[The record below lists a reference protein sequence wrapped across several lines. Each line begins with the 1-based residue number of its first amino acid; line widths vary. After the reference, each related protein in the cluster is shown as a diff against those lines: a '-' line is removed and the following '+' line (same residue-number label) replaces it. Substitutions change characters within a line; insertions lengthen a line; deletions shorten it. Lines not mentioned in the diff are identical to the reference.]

1 MEGFSVHR
9 EPRQLNFHD
18 FDVLCP
24 SKSLVD
30 IEQAGSYSKRQR
42 QIQRYCDSL
51 KNVTGL
57 RTWTNVVWTKIEM
70 EFTEASHRFD
80 SRDSKKIID
89 SLPLPL
95 PLGSEIGFLGSII
108 GDDEHIMIL
117 PISKTLSI
125 EEAWVEKEGCRDKKL
140 DGVWLEITPPVC
152 DWDIY
157 DLILCLQ
164 KAEYTDTAM
173 SVPNFNGVLFEDLSE
188 DNQAELTARCPTGTM
203 NRSNRYTDQP
213 VRIWIPLN
221 DDDYLNRISSEELN
235 YIVLKKARMNGHEVQ
250 KMLETLCSLGA
261 LSFDRSACYKML
273 RQVIAIP

>member
-1 MEGFSVHR
+1 VEGLSVHR
-9 EPRQLNFHD
+9 EPSQLNFHE
-18 FDVLCP
+18 FDVLYP
-24 SKSLVD
+24 PRPLVD
-30 IEQAGSYSKRQR
+30 IEQVVLYSKRQK

-57 RTWTNVVWTKIEM
+57 RTWTNAAWTKIEM

-80 SRDSKKIID
+80 SGDSKKIID
-89 SLPLPL
+89 SPPLPL

-117 PISKTLSI
+117 PISKTLLI
-125 EEAWVEKEGCRDKKL
+125 EEEWVEKEGCRDKKL
-140 DGVWLEITPPVC
+140 GGVWLKITPPVC

-157 DLILCLQ
+157 DL
-164 KAEYTDTAM
+164 
-173 SVPNFNGVLFEDLSE
+173 FEDLSE
-188 DNQAELTARCPTGTM
+188 DNQVKLKTRCPTGTM

-213 VRIWIPLN
+213 VGIWIPLN
-221 DDDYLNRISSEELN
+221 DDDYLNIASSEELN

-273 RQVIAIP
+273 RQVIALP